1 MDTVNVTMRLLL
13 MSIDNLYFI
22 RTPRRRISTETK
34 CRPICIVS
42 SLFRPFLYSSERR
55 SGNTRLRANTRAS
68 SFYSLPPFLPDR
80 DFRPLLSNLI
90 TSPETCFLVVTQKE
104 ANEEIMVQITVKI
117 FESRISS
124 SAWRYFRDN
133 IISILEKGKETQ
145 YFSLCRGVCSN

>member
-1 MDTVNVTMRLLL
+1 MRLLL

-22 RTPRRRISTETK
+22 LLAEESPRKRSAD
-34 CRPICIVS
+34 PFVS
-42 SLFRPFLYSSERR
+42 SAVYFVLFHSSERR

-104 ANEEIMVQITVKI
+104 VNEEIMVQITVKI

-124 SAWRYFRDN
+124 SAWRCFRDN